1 MDFKGVRV
9 LLLDGFCRQNA
20 ILLKELHDLG
30 CEVTTLCDSKLDVS
44 YASRYP
50 KHRILDRK
58 FKKDLSYYEELILRL
73 AKTGEYDVIFPVV
86 EESTDIISR
95 NIDEIKKYA
104 KTTVPPHEAFEKA
117 KVRLRAN
124 VNFDITMELM
134 LLTLK

>member
-50 KHRILDRK
+50 KRRILDRK

-73 AKTGEYDVIFPVV
+73 AKTRI
-86 EESTDIISR
+86 
-95 NIDEIKKYA
+95 
-104 KTTVPPHEAFEKA
+104 
-117 KVRLRAN
+117 
-124 VNFDITMELM
+124 
-134 LLTLK
+134 